1 MDTHREITLPDG
13 SSTVLH
19 VAGSDATSSPF
30 VLVLPAMGV
39 PAGYYGPFVD
49 ELARHG
55 VSAGVADYP
64 GQGDARPLAGRG
76 QDLGYTELA
85 HEWLPAVLETVR
97 EDHTGP
103 VVALGHS
110 LGGHILA
117 AYLSGDQPAVDAV
130 VLIGSGSTHWRTQQ
144 GVKTLAQT
152 QFVGLI
158 SRVLGYW
165 PGHRLGFGGTQP
177 ATLMREWAAFS
188 RTGRLAPGGR
198 DVAAALGER
207 TLPLLAVTL
216 DNDMLAPPAAVDALV
231 ALFAG
236 ADVERFTF
244 AKEADDPGKP
254 VNHYSFARS
263 PEIIGERIA
272 TWVRE
277 RVSAAADPA

>member
-1 MDTHREITLPDG
+1 MNQHSEITLPDG
-13 SSTVLH
+13 GTTALH
-19 VAGSDATSSPF
+19 VAQAEGSTPF

-55 VSAGVADYP
+55 VTAGVADYP
-64 GQGDARPLAGRG
+64 GQGAARPLAGRG

-85 HEWLPAVLETVR
+85 HEWLPAVVESVR
-97 EDHTGP
+97 REHPGP

-110 LGGHILA
+110 LGGHVLA
-117 AYLSGDQPAVDAV
+117 THLSGDQPAVDAV

-144 GVKTLAQT
+144 GLKTLAQT
-152 QFVGLI
+152 QFIGTV

-165 PGHRLGFGGTQP
+165 PGARLGFGGTQP
-177 ATLMREWAAFS
+177 MTLMREWAAFA
-188 RTGRLAPGGR
+188 RTGRLAPRRQDVTTGLR
-198 DVAAALGER
+198 DR
-207 TLPLLAVTL
+207 RLPMLVVDL
-216 DNDMLAPPAAVDALV
+216 DNDSLAPPAAVDALV
-231 ALFAG
+231 ALFVG

-244 AKEADDPGKP
+244 AKAAGDPGKP

-272 TWVRE
+272 RWVLE
-277 RVSAAADPA
+277 RVRTAPGPV